1 MPPPRKID
9 LLPAELRVWL
19 QDELRDRGFAGY
31 VELTEELN
39 RRLAEHGSSETLH
52 PATVNRFG
60 QGYEAFVKAQEQ
72 ASEWAVEWMQSEGL
86 ADEAKRHNVLF
97 QMVTT
102 LAFKVMQAQMIKDG
116 GDINPQEL
124 HFIGKMLKDVM
135 QSSGMREKLV
145 TDERERVAKEA
156 REQALQEVDDRLAG
170 AGAEAGLSEDR
181 VEFMRNKLLGKK
193 PKQVKR

>member
-72 ASEWAVEWMQSEGL
+72 ASEWAVDWMQSEGL

-102 LAFKVMQAQMIKDG
+102 LAFKVMQAQMVKDG
-116 GDINPQEL
+116 GEIDPKEL
-124 HFIGKMLKDVM
+124 HFLGRMLKDVM
-135 QSSGMREKLV
+135 QSSGIREQLITADRKAHSEKLDAAV
-145 TDERERVAKEA
+145 ESGEIDAKAAEDA
-156 REQALQEVDDRLAG
+156 RRIMG
-170 AGAEAGLSEDR
+170 FG
-181 VEFMRNKLLGKK
+181 
-193 PKQVKR
+193 